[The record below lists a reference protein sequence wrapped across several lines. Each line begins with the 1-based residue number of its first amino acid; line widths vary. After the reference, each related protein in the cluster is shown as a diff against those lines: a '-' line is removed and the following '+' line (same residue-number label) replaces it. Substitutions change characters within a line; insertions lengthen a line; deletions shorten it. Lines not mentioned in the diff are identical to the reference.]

1 MLRYR
6 KPLTIILSNETIEQL
21 RRKIKNDTGIPI
33 SRILEK
39 AFEKVYANANKC

>member
-21 RRKIKNDTGIPI
+21 RKIKNDTGIPI